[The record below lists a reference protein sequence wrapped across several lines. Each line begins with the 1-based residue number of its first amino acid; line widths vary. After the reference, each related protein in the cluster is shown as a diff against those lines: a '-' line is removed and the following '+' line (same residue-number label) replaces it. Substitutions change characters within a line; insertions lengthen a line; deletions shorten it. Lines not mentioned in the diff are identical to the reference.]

1 MMIWGVVSFFSN
13 FDEAVLTTLAVPA
26 ISKGRDQND
35 VQDMYRRALAASWAA
50 QPDELPADQCIED
63 IFSGGDGWKGGYAK
77 VSKAAK
83 KNKDDE
89 LADLKVQRHNRNQ
102 SDASLNSLNSQSTI
116 KAHSRLGHKHSRSRE
131 IGHSAGLQNGDDQH
145 SSTDSER
152 GRLGFRSAHEV
163 DEFDLLEDLIAWR
176 LPGKVS
182 S

>member
-1 MMIWGVVSFFSN
+1 M
-13 FDEAVLTTLAVPA
+13 LTAPALPA
-26 ISKGRDQND
+26 ISKGRDQSD
-35 VQDMYRRALAASWAA
+35 LQDMYRRALAASWAA

-89 LADLKVQRHNRNQ
+89 LADLKVQRHKRNE
-102 SDASLNSLNSQSTI
+102 SDGSLSSLNSQSTV
-116 KAHSRLGHKHSRSRE
+116 KAHSRLGNKHSRSRE
-131 IGHSAGLQNGDDQH
+131 IDNSTGLQNGDDQS

-152 GRLGFRSAHEV
+152 VRLGFRSAHEV
-163 DEFDLLEDLIAWR
+163 GEFDLREDLIAWK